1 MLSSWVK
8 NVYSLRKV
16 RGEISA
22 LLSPI
27 PNHQLPIANHYVTNH
42 QQLHTRTLNLL
53 TNLSTAI
60 FANLP
65 LLQLSYAHNPQ
76 HLLLQERKKI
86 KER

>member
-8 NVYSLRKV
+8 NVYSLRKLSTQNGV
-16 RGEISA
+16 LS
-22 LLSPI
+22 SPI
-27 PNHQLPIANHYVTNH
+27 TNSQSPTTNYHVTNH
-42 QQLHTRTLNLL
+42 QQLHTRTTSLL

-65 LLQLSYAHNPQ
+65 LLQPSYSHNPQ